1 MNDYFMMRE
10 VAQEWNVASENLRD
24 SVRIA
29 VKARFRSAIAVPEPL
44 VGIGLVLLYSALIA
58 IWMAL

>member
-29 VKARFRSAIAVPEPL
+29 VKARFRSVFAVPEPL